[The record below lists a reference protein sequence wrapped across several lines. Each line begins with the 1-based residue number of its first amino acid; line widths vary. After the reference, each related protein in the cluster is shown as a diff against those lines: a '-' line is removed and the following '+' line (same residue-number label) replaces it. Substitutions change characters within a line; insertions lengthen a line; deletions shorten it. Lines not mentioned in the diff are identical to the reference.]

1 MMLTPR
7 TIEIVKATV
16 PVLEAHGQQIT
27 TRFYEMMFS
36 NHPELLNIFNHANQR
51 QGRQS
56 QALASA
62 IYAAAAHID
71 RLEDIMPVVKQI
83 GHKHRALHIQ
93 PEHYPI
99 VGKHLLLAIKDVL
112 RDAATDDILE
122 AWAEAYGV
130 IADIF
135 IQVERDMYQAAA
147 EAEGGWE
154 GFRSFRVV
162 RKAPE
167 SDVIASFYLQP
178 EDGGAI
184 SSYLPGQYIT
194 VRVKPEGSENTHLRH
209 YSLSQAPGGETYR
222 ISVKREGGD
231 DHSPAGIV
239 SCYLH
244 DVVQEGD
251 RLELTAPA
259 GDFTLRTG
267 LSSPVVLLSGG
278 VGITP
283 MMSMLHALAKHEP
296 QRDVYFIHSA
306 RNRQVHA
313 FHDEIRSL
321 TEANER
327 IRSFVCYERAE
338 AGDTCERQG
347 FIDETWLASALPA
360 ELWQRVDTYFCG
372 PVPFMKA
379 VYRALPGLG
388 VAPERIHYEF
398 FGPAG
403 VLEEA

>member
-1 MMLTPR
+1 
-7 TIEIVKATV
+7 
-16 PVLEAHGQQIT
+16 
-27 TRFYEMMFS
+27 
-36 NHPELLNIFNHANQR
+36 
-51 QGRQS
+51 
-56 QALASA
+56 
-62 IYAAAAHID
+62 
-71 RLEDIMPVVKQI
+71 MPVVKQI

-112 RDAATDDILE
+112 GDAATDDILE

-135 IQVERDMYQAAA
+135 IQVERDMYRAAA
-147 EAEGGWE
+147 ETEGGWE
-154 GFRSFRVV
+154 DFRSFRVV
-162 RKAPE
+162 RKVPE
-167 SDVIASFYLQP
+167 SDVITSFYLQP

-184 SSYLPGQYIT
+184 SSYVPGQYIT
-194 VRVKPEGSENTHLRH
+194 VRGKPEGSENTHLRH
-209 YSLSQAPGGETYR
+209 YSLSQAPGGDTYR
-222 ISVKREGGD
+222 ISVKRESGD

-267 LSSPVVLLSGG
+267 SPSPVVLLSGG
-278 VGITP
+278 VGVTP
-283 MMSMLHALAKHEP
+283 MMSMLQALAKDEP
-296 QRDVYFIHSA
+296 ERDVYFVHSA

-313 FHDEIRSL
+313 FRDEVRAL
-321 TEANER
+321 AEANER
-327 IRSFVCYERAE
+327 VRSFVCYERPE
-338 AGDTCERQG
+338 AGDACDRQG
-347 FIDETWLASALPA
+347 FIDEAWLASALPA
-360 ELWQRVDTYFCG
+360 DVWQRADTYFCG
-372 PVPFMKA
+372 PVPFMKT

-403 VLEEA
+403 VLEQD

>member
-1 MMLTPR
+1 MLKPR

-27 TRFYEMMFS
+27 KRFYELMFS

-62 IYAAAAHID
+62 IYAAAANID
-71 RLEDIMPVVKQI
+71 RLENILPVVKQI

-112 RDAATDDILE
+112 GDAATDDILE

-135 IQVERDMYQAAA
+135 IQVERDMYRAAA

-154 GFRSFRVV
+154 DFRSFRVV
-162 RKAPE
+162 RKVPE
-167 SDVIASFYLQP
+167 SDVITSFYLQP

-184 SSYLPGQYIT
+184 SSYVPGQYIT

-209 YSLSQAPGGETYR
+209 YSLSQAPGEDTYR
-222 ISVKREGGD
+222 ISVKRESGD

-267 LSSPVVLLSGG
+267 SSSPVVLLSGG
-278 VGITP
+278 VGVTP
-283 MMSMLHALAKHEP
+283 MMSMLQALAKQEP
-296 QRDVYFIHSA
+296 ERDVYFVHSA

-313 FHDEIRSL
+313 FRDEVRAL
-321 TEANER
+321 VEANEH
-327 IRSFVCYERAE
+327 IRSFVCYERPE
-338 AGDTCERQG
+338 AGADCDRQG
-347 FIDETWLASALPA
+347 FIDEAWLASALPA
-360 ELWQRVDTYFCG
+360 DVWQRADTYFCG

-379 VYRALPGLG
+379 IYRALPGLG